1 MKNIVKSL
9 TALVSAIG
17 ARGFALLAFAFALLS
32 SFSVW
37 AQPTNTPAG
46 VASVIDSGVSAAYDT
61 AITIGVAVMAIG
73 AVIFFVRKGLKAR
86 M

>member
-1 MKNIVKSL
+1 MSINDKIKSSSRKL
-9 TALVSAIG
+9 ALAVG
-17 ARGFALLAFAFALLS
+17 AVVAGAGDLL
-32 SFSVW
+32 

-46 VASVIDSGVSAAYDT
+46 IAHTINTPISAAYDT
-61 AITIGVAVMAIG
+61 AITISVAVMAIG